1 MNASFG
7 KTFAA
12 ALILLDVGLLMWA
25 LLMGFHIEGTSEAIA
40 DAERGQRI
48 AIPAGG
54 SLLAAVTALAVGAR
68 RWRALPLVV
77 AVLLAAVSVAV
88 GLLT

>member
-1 MNASFG
+1 
-7 KTFAA
+7 
-12 ALILLDVGLLMWA
+12 
-25 LLMGFHIEGTSEAIA
+25 
-40 DAERGQRI
+40 
-48 AIPAGG
+48 
-54 SLLAAVTALAVGAR
+54 VTALAVGAR